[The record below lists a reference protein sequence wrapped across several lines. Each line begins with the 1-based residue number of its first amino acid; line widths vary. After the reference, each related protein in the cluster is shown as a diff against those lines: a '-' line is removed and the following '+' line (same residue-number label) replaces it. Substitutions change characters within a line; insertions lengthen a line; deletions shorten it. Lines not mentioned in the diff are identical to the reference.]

1 VAGSLFHAPRFKK
14 NWYTSSD
21 GNTHYEL
28 VPLDG
33 GDIETVSVSSWYELM
48 DYFESVG
55 VPQHVWP
62 VYADSIDLSLD
73 DILERNEELRK
84 YTRGVVLTSTHP
96 RWVDFVLRRTHSGEV
111 VFFCT

>member
-1 VAGSLFHAPRFKK
+1 MAGSLFHAPRFEK

-33 GDIETVSVSSWYELM
+33 GDIETISVSSWYELM

-55 VPQHVWP
+55 VPRHVWP
-62 VYADSIDLSLD
+62 VYGDSIDLPFD
-73 DILERNEELRK
+73 DILKRNKEVREH
-84 YTRGVVLTSTHP
+84 TSGMVLTSTCP
-96 RWVDFVLRRTHSGEV
+96 EWVDFVLCRIHSGEV